1 MARQSADERRRQVL
15 EAAIAT
21 FAADGY
27 HGASTTDIARAAG
40 ISQPYIYALYRNK
53 HDLFLAAYH
62 EVAERIRTRL
72 VAAAG
77 GADGAQGRVGAGPGR
92 RSGCARGARPISR

>member
-1 MARQSADERRRQVL
+1 MARQSADERRRHVL

-21 FAADGY
+21 FAAEGY

-62 EVAERIRTRL
+62 EVAAGSARACSPPPR
-72 VAAAG
+72 AA
-77 GADGAQGRVGAGPGR
+77 PMP
-92 RSGCARGARPISR
+92 RSACARWARRTSA